1 MKGMNNNQLF
11 AEQQKKLKSQDKDI
25 DEIIGYTK
33 EGKEINK
40 ELKTE
45 LLKQN
50 RQLDDIDTD
59 VILFSY
65 FFHLLFL
72 IIFQIDKV
80 DKNLGKTKAKFVNF
94 IKSTSNC
101 SLMTMIVLEI
111 IILLAIIL
119 FW

>member
-1 MKGMNNNQLF
+1 MRDMNNNQLF
-11 AEQQKKLKSQDKDI
+11 DMQQKKLKSQDQDI

-59 VILFSY
+59 VIFFY
-65 FFHLLFL
+65 FFIFIFL
-72 IIFQIDKV
+72 YFLD
-80 DKNLGKTKAKFVNF
+80 
-94 IKSTSNC
+94 
-101 SLMTMIVLEI
+101 
-111 IILLAIIL
+111 
-119 FW
+119 

>member
-1 MKGMNNNQLF
+1 MRDMNNNQLF
-11 AEQQKKLKSQDKDI
+11 DMQQKKLKSQDTDI

-50 RQLDDIDTD
+50 RQLDDIDDD
-59 VILFSY
+59 VILF
-65 FFHLLFL
+65 FLF
-72 IIFQIDKV
+72 FQIDKV
-80 DKNLGKTKAKFVNF
+80 DKNLGKTKAKFMNF

-101 SLMTMIVLEI
+101 ALMTTIVLEV
-111 IILLAIIL
+111 IILLAIII